1 MSQHRTTVSG
11 FVTSLRPK
19 LGLDY
24 QYVPDFYGGLKPL
37 RVYDIMCPTA
47 WGAIE
52 AYTFRC
58 PQDVRAPKAYIVEY
72 PKAWGA

>member
-47 WGAIE
+47 
-52 AYTFRC
+52 
-58 PQDVRAPKAYIVEY
+58 
-72 PKAWGA
+72 